1 MSNTFTFDTKL
12 NNYSKIALSLSGGI
26 DSGLLLYYLI
36 RSGYDVTCY
45 TFVRNNDETVTSAA
59 KNMVNFIV
67 ENLQKQFVRKKPFK
81 IKDHVFVS
89 FSGELTYPISSKRQ
103 AMNETYI
110 ELINSKAI
118 DCVVSGTTQHFV
130 DDVNNEADPLKV
142 QDALWSDINVP
153 IYRPFI
159 NFDKNWIKQ
168 NCDINN
174 LTQEIVNRSVS
185 CVWGSPP
192 CEECLWCKEKYTA
205 FGVY

>member
-1 MSNTFTFDTKL
+1 MANTFTFDARL

-45 TFVRNNDETVTSAA
+45 TFARNNDETVISSA
-59 KNMVNFIV
+59 KNIVNFII
-67 ENLQKQFVRKKPFK
+67 ESIQKQFVRKKPFE

-89 FSGELTYPISSKRQ
+89 FSGELITSKRQ
-103 AMNETYI
+103 AMNKTYI
-110 ELINSKAI
+110 ELKNSKTI
-118 DCVVSGTTQHFV
+118 DCVVSGTTQHFI
-130 DDVNNEADPLKV
+130 DDVNNEADPLKSKDV
-142 QDALWSDINVP
+142 LWSDINVP

-174 LTQEIVNRSVS
+174 LTQEIVNLSVS
-185 CVWGSPP
+185 CIRGSPP
-192 CEECLWCKEKYTA
+192 CKNCLWCKEKYNI